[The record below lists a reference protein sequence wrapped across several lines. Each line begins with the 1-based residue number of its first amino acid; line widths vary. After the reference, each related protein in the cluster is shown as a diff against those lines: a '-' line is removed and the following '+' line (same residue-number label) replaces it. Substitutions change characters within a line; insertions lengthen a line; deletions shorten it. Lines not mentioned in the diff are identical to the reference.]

1 MKTIIRQARIINENK
16 QIVADV
22 LIDHQRIEKIAPHI
36 NLSTNEK
43 VREID
48 AEGLVLIPG
57 MIDDQ
62 VHFREPGLTHKG
74 TIHSESMAAV
84 AGGITSFMEMPNTLP
99 NVLSNELL
107 EEKYKMASRTSLA
120 NYSFF
125 MGISKNNLEEALRI
139 DNEQVCGITDD
150 GLYFHNDEGI
160 LANYPEFLE
169 RLFSRSNSLIA
180 LHSEDDAIIQTN
192 KAFYTKQ
199 FGSDIPCEYHS
210 KIRPTEACVQATK
223 RVLEI
228 AEKHKNRL
236 HLFHIST
243 KEEADLLAKYAGDI
257 RSKRI
262 TAEAC
267 VHHLFFNEDDYP
279 QLGNRIKWNP
289 SIKSAADNHGL
300 LNALNEDILD
310 IIATDHAPHAWAEK
324 NGNYDQ
330 AKSGGP
336 LVQEALLALFEFYH
350 RAQMTLEKIV
360 QKTSH
365 HVAEIYRM
373 QDRGYIREGYFADL
387 VLLDLQQQTMITDES
402 RFYKCGWS
410 PFNGMSFQSK
420 VMHTF
425 VNGHLAYSQGELQ
438 EFEAGQRLTF
448 EKNR

>member
-1 MKTIIRQARIINENK
+1 MKTIIRQARIINENT
-16 QIVADV
+16 QTLADV
-22 LIDHQRIEKIAPHI
+22 LIHHQRIEKIAPHI
-36 NLSTNEK
+36 TLPENEK
-43 VREID
+43 VREIRAD
-48 AEGLVLIPG
+48 GMLLIPG

-74 TIHSESMAAV
+74 TIQSESKAAV

-107 EEKYKMASRTSLA
+107 EEKYQLASQSSWA

-125 MGISKNNLEEALRI
+125 MGISKDNLEVALRI
-139 DNEQVCGITDD
+139 DNERVCGITDD

-169 RLFSRSNSLIA
+169 TLFSRSESLIA
-180 LHSEDDAIIQTN
+180 LHSEDDAIIHAN
-192 KAFYTKQ
+192 KAFYTQK

-223 RVLEI
+223 RVLEL
-228 AEKHKNRL
+228 AEKHQNRL

-243 KEEADLLAKYAGDI
+243 NEEADLLARYAGDI

-267 VHHLFFNEDDYP
+267 VHHLFFNEEDYA

-300 LNALNEDILD
+300 LKALNEDILD
-310 IIATDHAPHAWAEK
+310 IIATDHAPHAWGEK
-324 NGNYDQ
+324 NGNYDE

-336 LVQEALLALFEFYH
+336 LVQEALLALLEFYH
-350 RAQMTLEKIV
+350 RGQMTLEKIV

-365 HVAEIYRM
+365 HVAEIYRIP
-373 QDRGYIREGYFADL
+373 DRGYIREGYFADL
-387 VLLDLQQQTMITDES
+387 VLVDLQQETTVIAANLNYT
-402 RFYKCGWS
+402 CGWS
-410 PFNGMSFQSK
+410 PFEGRTFRSRIE
-420 VMHTF
+420 HTF
-425 VNGHLAYSQGELQ
+425 VNGNLVYSHGKAQ
-438 EFEAGQRLTF
+438 EFSAGSRLTF

>member
-1 MKTIIRQARIINENK
+1 LKTIIRQARIINENK
-16 QIVADV
+16 QTVADV

-36 NLSTNEK
+36 TLPENEK
-43 VREID
+43 VHEIN

-74 TIHSESMAAV
+74 TIQTESKAAV

-99 NVLSNELL
+99 NVLTNELL
-107 EEKYKMASRTSLA
+107 EEKYQRASQSSWV

-125 MGISKNNLEEALRI
+125 MGISKDNLEVALRI
-139 DNEQVCGITDD
+139 DNERVCGITDD

-169 RLFSRSNSLIA
+169 QLFSRSNSLIA
-180 LHSEDDAIIQTN
+180 LHSEDDAIIHAN
-192 KAFYTKQ
+192 KAFYTKE

-228 AEKHKNRL
+228 AEKHQNRL

-243 KEEADLLAKYAGDI
+243 KDEADLLSKYAGDI

-267 VHHLFFNEDDYP
+267 VHHLFFNEDDYT

-310 IIATDHAPHAWAEK
+310 IIATDHAPHAWEEK
-324 NGNYDQ
+324 TGNYDQ

-336 LVQEALLALFEFYH
+336 LVQEALLALLEFYH
-350 RAQMTLEKIV
+350 RGQMTLEKIV

-373 QDRGYIREGYFADL
+373 PDRGYIREGYFADL
-387 VLLDLQQQTMITDES
+387 VLLDLRQQTMVMDEN
-402 RFYKCGWS
+402 RLYKCGWS
-410 PFNGMSFQSK
+410 PFNGMTFQSK

-425 VNGHLAYSQGELQ
+425 VNGHLAYSQGKSQ
-438 EFEAGQRLTF
+438 EFNAGQRLTF

>member
-1 MKTIIRQARIINENK
+1 LKTIIRQARIINENS

-22 LIDHQRIEKIAPHI
+22 LIDYQRIAKIAPHI
-36 NLSTNEK
+36 TLPENEK

-74 TIHSESMAAV
+74 TIQTESKAAV

-99 NVLSNELL
+99 NVLTNELL
-107 EEKYKMASRTSLA
+107 EEKYQRASQSSWA

-125 MGISKNNLEEALRI
+125 MGISKDNLEVALRI
-139 DNEQVCGITDD
+139 DNERVCGITDD

-169 RLFSRSNSLIA
+169 QLFSRSNSLIA
-180 LHSEDDAIIQTN
+180 LHSEDDAIIHAN
-192 KAFYTKQ
+192 KAFYTQK

-228 AEKHKNRL
+228 AEKHQNRL

-243 KEEADLLAKYAGDI
+243 KDEADLLAKYAGNI
-257 RSKRI
+257 RDKRI

-289 SIKSAADNHGL
+289 SIKSKEDNQGL

-310 IIATDHAPHAWAEK
+310 IIATDHAPHAWEEK
-324 NGNYDQ
+324 TGNYDQ

-336 LVQEALLALFEFYH
+336 LVQEALLALLEFYH
-350 RAQMTLEKIV
+350 RGQMTLEKIV

-373 QDRGYIREGYFADL
+373 PDRGYIREGYFADV
-387 VLLDLQQQTMITDES
+387 VLLDLRQQTMVTDEN
-402 RFYKCGWS
+402 RFYKCGWT
-410 PFNGMSFQSK
+410 PFNGMTFQSK

-425 VNGHLAYSQGELQ
+425 VNGHLAYSQGKFQ
-438 EFEAGQRLTF
+438 EFNAGQRLTF

>member
-1 MKTIIRQARIINENK
+1 LKTIIRQARIINENT
-16 QIVADV
+16 QTVADV
-22 LIDHQRIEKIAPHI
+22 LIHRQRIEKIAPHI
-36 NLSTNEK
+36 TLSAHEK
-43 VREID
+43 VREIHAD
-48 AEGLVLIPG
+48 GLLLIPG

-74 TIHSESMAAV
+74 TIQSESKAAV

-99 NVLSNELL
+99 NVLTNELL
-107 EEKYKMASRTSLA
+107 EEKYQRASQTSWA

-125 MGISKNNLEEALRI
+125 MGISKDNLEVALRI
-139 DNEQVCGITDD
+139 DNERVCGITDD

-169 RLFSRSNSLIA
+169 TLFSRSESLIA
-180 LHSEDDAIIQTN
+180 LHSEDDAIIHAN
-192 KAFYTKQ
+192 KKFYTQK
-199 FGSDIPCEYHS
+199 FGADIPCEYHS

-223 RVLEI
+223 RVLEL
-228 AEKHKNRL
+228 AEKHQNRL

-243 KEEADLLAKYAGDI
+243 KEEVDLLAKYAGDI

-267 VHHLFFNEDDYP
+267 VHHLFFNEEDYA

-300 LNALNEDILD
+300 LKALNEDILD
-310 IIATDHAPHAWAEK
+310 IIATDHAPHAWEEK
-324 NGNYDQ
+324 TGTYDQ

-350 RAQMTLEKIV
+350 RGQLTLEKIV

-365 HVAEIYRM
+365 HVAEIYRIP
-373 QDRGYIREGYFADL
+373 DRGYIREGYFADL
-387 VLLDLQQQTMITDES
+387 VLVDLQQETTVTAANLN
-402 RFYKCGWS
+402 YTCGWS
-410 PFNGMSFQSK
+410 PFEGRTFRSRIE
-420 VMHTF
+420 HTF
-425 VNGHLAYSQGELQ
+425 VNGNLVYSQGKAH
-438 EFEAGQRLTF
+438 EFSAGSRLTF

>member
-1 MKTIIRQARIINENK
+1 LKTIIRQARIINENK
-16 QIVADV
+16 QTVADV

-36 NLSTNEK
+36 TLPENEK
-43 VREID
+43 VREIN

-74 TIHSESMAAV
+74 TIQTESKAAV

-99 NVLSNELL
+99 NVLTNELL
-107 EEKYKMASRTSLA
+107 EEKYQLANQSSWA

-125 MGISKNNLEEALRI
+125 MGISKDNLEVALRI
-139 DNEQVCGITDD
+139 DNERVCGITDD

-169 RLFSRSNSLIA
+169 QLFSRSNSLIA
-180 LHSEDDAIIQTN
+180 LHSEDDAIIHAN
-192 KAFYTKQ
+192 KAFYTQK

-228 AEKHKNRL
+228 AEKHQNRL

-243 KEEADLLAKYAGDI
+243 KDEADLLAKYAGNI
-257 RSKRI
+257 RDKRI

-289 SIKSAADNHGL
+289 SIKSKEDNQGL

-310 IIATDHAPHAWAEK
+310 IIATDHAPHAWEEK
-324 NGNYDQ
+324 TGNYDQ

-336 LVQEALLALFEFYH
+336 LVQEALLALLEFYH
-350 RAQMTLEKIV
+350 RGQMTLEKIV

-373 QDRGYIREGYFADL
+373 PDRGYIREGYFADV
-387 VLLDLQQQTMITDES
+387 VLLDLRQQTMVTDEN
-402 RFYKCGWS
+402 RFYKCGWT
-410 PFNGMSFQSK
+410 PFNGMTFQSK

-425 VNGHLAYSQGELQ
+425 VNGHLAYSQGKFQ
-438 EFEAGQRLTF
+438 EFNAGQRLTF

>member
-16 QIVADV
+16 QTVADV

-36 NLSTNEK
+36 TLPENEK
-43 VREID
+43 VHEIN

-74 TIHSESMAAV
+74 TIQTESKAAV

-99 NVLSNELL
+99 NVLTNELL
-107 EEKYKMASRTSLA
+107 EEKYQLASQSSWA

-125 MGISKNNLEEALRI
+125 MGISKDNLEVALRI
-139 DNEQVCGITDD
+139 DNERVCGITDD

-169 RLFSRSNSLIA
+169 QLFSRSNSLIA
-180 LHSEDDAIIQTN
+180 LHSEDDAIIHAN
-192 KAFYTKQ
+192 KVFYTQK

-228 AEKHKNRL
+228 AEKHQNRL

-243 KEEADLLAKYAGDI
+243 KDEADLLAKYAGNI
-257 RSKRI
+257 RDKRI

-300 LNALNEDILD
+300 LQALNEDVLD
-310 IIATDHAPHAWAEK
+310 IIATDHAPHAWEEK
-324 NGNYDQ
+324 TGNYDQ

-350 RAQMTLEKIV
+350 RGQMTLEKIV

-373 QDRGYIREGYFADL
+373 PDRGYIREGYFADVVL
-387 VLLDLQQQTMITDES
+387 VDLQQETTVNAANLN
-402 RFYKCGWS
+402 YTCGWS
-410 PFNGMSFQSK
+410 PFEGRTFRSRIE
-420 VMHTF
+420 HTF
-425 VNGHLAYSQGELQ
+425 VNGNLVYSHGKAQ
-438 EFEAGQRLTF
+438 EFRAGSRLTF

>member
-1 MKTIIRQARIINENK
+1 LKTIIRQARIINENS

-36 NLSTNEK
+36 TLSENEK
-43 VREID
+43 VREIN

-74 TIHSESMAAV
+74 TIQTESKAAV

-99 NVLSNELL
+99 NVLTNELL
-107 EEKYKMASRTSLA
+107 EEKYQRASQSSWA

-125 MGISKNNLEEALRI
+125 MGISKDNLEVALRI
-139 DNEQVCGITDD
+139 DNERVCGITDD

-169 RLFSRSNSLIA
+169 QLFSRSNSLIA
-180 LHSEDDAIIQTN
+180 LHSEDDAIIHAN
-192 KAFYTKQ
+192 KAFYTKE

-228 AEKHKNRL
+228 AEKHQNRL

-243 KEEADLLAKYAGDI
+243 KDEADLLAKYAGNI
-257 RSKRI
+257 RDKRI

-300 LNALNEDILD
+300 LNGLNEDILD
-310 IIATDHAPHAWAEK
+310 IIATDHAPHAWEEK
-324 NGNYDQ
+324 NGSYDHV
-330 AKSGGP
+330 KSGGP
-336 LVQEALLALFEFYH
+336 LVQEALLALLEFYH
-350 RAQMTLEKIV
+350 RGQMTLEKIV

-373 QDRGYIREGYFADL
+373 PDRGYIREGYFADL
-387 VLLDLQQQTMITDES
+387 VLLDLRQQTMVTDEN
-402 RFYKCGWS
+402 RLYKCGWS
-410 PFNGMSFQSK
+410 PFNGMTFQSK

-425 VNGHLAYSQGELQ
+425 VNGHLAYSHGKIQ
-438 EFEAGQRLTF
+438 EFEAGHRLTF